1 MITIYHNPV
10 ARSRA
15 RRSRWSK
22 SAAQRLGEP
31 VEVVEYLKQPP
42 ALATLRQLHTMLGV
56 PVREMLRS
64 NEDIYRELDLADPGL
79 TDAELLAAVADNP
92 ILLQRPVVVRNRQAA
107 IGRPPEA
114 VSALLG

>member
-1 MITIYHNPV
+1 MITIYHNP
-10 ARSRA
+10 RC
-15 RRSRWSK
+15 SK
-22 SAAQRLGEP
+22 SRETLALVESAAARLGEP

-42 ALATLRQLHTMLGV
+42 TLATLRQLHTMLGL

-64 NEDIYRELDLADPGL
+64 NEDVYKELDLADPGL
-79 TDAELLAAVADNP
+79 TDGELLAAVADNP

-114 VSALLG
+114 VSALLD